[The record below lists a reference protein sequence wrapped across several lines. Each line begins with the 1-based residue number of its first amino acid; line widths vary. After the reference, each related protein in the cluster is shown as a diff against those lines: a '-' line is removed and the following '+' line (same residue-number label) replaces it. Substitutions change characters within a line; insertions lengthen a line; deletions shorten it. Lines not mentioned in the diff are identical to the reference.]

1 MLVPEKSNGSS
12 LSRYLNNLEKWLDL
26 QEYSVESPAKILGR
40 SGVSHKVDILIED
53 SEGKRFI
60 MDFISSGDLVREEEV
75 VRLYAIRLDTNI
87 EVLMVVQQ
95 GLTEKATELAKLYG
109 IRVLDTSSLSN
120 LSSVLK

>member
-1 MLVPEKSNGSS
+1 MPEKSNGSS

>member
-1 MLVPEKSNGSS
+1 MPEKSNGSS
-12 LSRYLNNLEKWLDL
+12 VSRYLNNLEKWLDL
-26 QEYSVESPAKILGR
+26 QEYSVESPANIPGR

-53 SEGKRFI
+53 SKGKRFI
-60 MDFISSGDLVREEEV
+60 MDFISSGDLVRMEEV
-75 VRLYAIRLDTNI
+75 VRLYVICLDTNI
-87 EVLMVVQQ
+87 EVIMVVQQ